1 MDIVINFLTA
11 FLAISSIVGV
21 IWFFV
26 KQSIW
31 IRYISPIVSRK
42 SKPIITFDNGTDIMS
57 VAISTSFDI
66 EEEVKKQLIKQT
78 QLLLESQVQ
87 NPYDNPWV
95 MFTQSPE
102 NIGIYNSQRDLY
114 LKSKEQQIK
123 HLITEKFENNI
134 LVPLKLIVKKRRHD
148 PNGKM

>member
-114 LKSKEQQIK
+114 LK
-123 HLITEKFENNI
+123 
-134 LVPLKLIVKKRRHD
+134 
-148 PNGKM
+148 